1 MSLLQGIVLLII
13 GVAFYIIGT
22 YKVIPEPSALN
33 RVLVAVGIILAI
45 VGVIIIVLALLGYAL
60 LTGGILLL
68 N

>member
-1 MSLLQGIVLLII
+1 MSLLQGVVLLII
-13 GVAFYIIGT
+13 GVVFYIIGT
-22 YKVIPEPSALN
+22 YKVIPEPSSLN

-60 LTGGILLL
+60 LTGGILSP